1 MPVSEFY
8 LKLAIISMYTD
19 VDKYAYPK
27 DAVNITFVTSV
38 YIIATEDLVFINFDT
53 TS

>member
-1 MPVSEFY
+1 MVVSELY
-8 LKLAIISMYTD
+8 HKLAIISIYTD
-19 VDKYAYPK
+19 VDKCAYPK

-38 YIIATEDLVFINFDT
+38 YIITTEDLVFINFDT